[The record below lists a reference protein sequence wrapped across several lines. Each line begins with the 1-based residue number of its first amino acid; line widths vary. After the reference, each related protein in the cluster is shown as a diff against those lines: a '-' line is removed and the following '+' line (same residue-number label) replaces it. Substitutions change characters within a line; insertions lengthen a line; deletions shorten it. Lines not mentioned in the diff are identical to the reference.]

1 MSKIMQYQRL
11 CNLKYCAI
19 AKVVNPQRLCNQIG
33 CDIARL
39 CIYQKD
45 AISKIA
51 QSKNLCTS
59 QRVAH
64 LKDLA
69 IPKIVKGQVLCNF
82 NIGQ

>member
-1 MSKIMQYQRL
+1 MQYQRL

-19 AKVVNPQRLCNQIG
+19 AKAVKSQRLCNQID

-39 CIYQKD
+39 CIYQNC

-59 QRVAH
+59 QRVVN
-64 LKDLA
+64 LKDWA